1 MKIIPIFFAVNDEY
15 APFLA
20 VALTSLFEN
29 CNKNYF
35 YKIHIIEDNISNI
48 NKEKIKKIQISNS
61 EIIFSSINH
70 NLECINDNKNNR
82 LRPDIFTLTIYFRIF
97 IPDMFKEYDKAIYID
112 SNIIVSGDISEL
124 YNIDL
129 ENNYIGAC
137 QDKSIIGIKEFE
149 DYFTYG
155 VGVKYT
161 EYINSGVLLLNM
173 KKLREKKLN
182 EKFLYLFNKYHF
194 ENVDPDQAYINFLCN
209 GNIKYI
215 DNSWDAMPNGK
226 GEKLEKPNLI
236 HYNLFYK
243 PWHYDNIT
251 YEEYFWKYAKETEYY
266 EEILK
271 IKNNYSKDDKE
282 KDEEHLKNMLARA
295 SSIARSSYNFR
306 TIYESGEE
314 TRL

>member
-112 SNIIVSGDISEL
+112 SDIIVSGDISEL

-173 KKLREKKLN
+173 KKLRW
-182 EKFLYLFNKYHF
+182 
-194 ENVDPDQAYINFLCN
+194 I
-209 GNIKYI
+209 
-215 DNSWDAMPNGK
+215 
-226 GEKLEKPNLI
+226 
-236 HYNLFYK
+236 
-243 PWHYDNIT
+243 
-251 YEEYFWKYAKETEYY
+251 YY
-266 EEILK
+266 CIL
-271 IKNNYSKDDKE
+271 
-282 KDEEHLKNMLARA
+282 R
-295 SSIARSSYNFR
+295 
-306 TIYESGEE
+306 
-314 TRL
+314 